1 MKNRNQ
7 TSTRKCSDRAVWMLS
22 TWLIRL
28 KRVDSA
34 GDMPEPGDER
44 ERGGDEDRDE
54 VGEQL
59 QAVVGDPAVLGRP
72 VQRQVLD
79 QHRQRRWE
87 TRSQLVGTR
96 RRHWPVANNRT

>member
-1 MKNRNQ
+1 MNSRNQ

-22 TWLIRL
+22 TLADPLEPGRQ
-28 KRVDSA
+28 RRRHA
-34 GDMPEPGDER
+34 QPGDER

-54 VGEQL
+54 VGDQL

-79 QHRQRRWE
+79 QHRHGVGEHVPAGRDQRR
-87 TRSQLVGTR
+87 
-96 RRHWPVANNRT
+96 HCPVANSRT